1 MNSLIGLGKYLFAI
15 PMAIFG
21 AMHFMGADAMAGM
34 VPIPGGVIWVY
45 VSGAALIMAAVAI
58 FLGKMDKLACLG
70 LAVLLLLFVI
80 LIHMPNAMSA
90 DAATKQRG
98 MISAMKDIALAGG
111 ALMCAS
117 QSKDN
122 SIVG

>member
-34 VPIPGGVIWVY
+34 VPISGGVIWVY
-45 VSGAALIMAAVAI
+45 VTGASLILAAVAV
-58 FLGKMDKLACLG
+58 FLGKMDKLASVA
-70 LAVLLLLFVI
+70 LAILLLLFVI

-90 DAATKQRG
+90 DSAIKQMG
-98 MISAMKDIALAGG
+98 MISVLKDLALAGG

-117 QSKDN
+117 QSRDN
-122 SIVG
+122 SIIG